1 MEIKLS
7 ACTIARNEARNIV
20 KSINSYKEYV
30 DEIVIID
37 TGSIDDTV
45 EVAKKAGAKVL
56 NYEWVN
62 DFSEAKNFALDN
74 CSGDWVIFLDADE
87 WFDGNT
93 AANIKQAINTTIKEG
108 YSAVAC
114 KLVNFADETEIL
126 EVGSTLRVF
135 KHDKNIRFERAIHE
149 VLFDKIKNEPLPSL
163 YSDLIVVNH
172 SGYMRK
178 VLANKAKR
186 NKMLLDKTFA
196 AGKSA
201 PIDYFYGLRENLN
214 INVEMADYF
223 YKLIKSIPDYREKI
237 SQYNIGPILDD
248 NMIKL
253 VNKLPNKYSFEER
266 LELLKNAQKIFPE
279 NPIFKYYEYNMFYG
293 INRKRAILAL
303 QDAVKLSSDFEKKH
317 PDNANSFYSK
327 AGDAFTVLGEYELLT
342 GDKSKALG
350 YFVNAVKFEYSNLR
364 ALLGILYIIGEQK
377 NEDIVIFINSIYNT
391 EDKEVLK
398 FLEESLRLTRFHD
411 TFLYYFVKYNK
422 KFNEVDS
429 SFFTSRLI
437 MEKYDDII
445 DVYMNVFN
453 ESKDI
458 RALIFVASAII
469 IGNRKEKYTELSGNI
484 APSFSKII
492 NAYFNEGEAISL
504 TENEYPLVFDIFKE
518 LAFLGNEV
526 ALRKYITS
534 FRTENNKIWLDVI
547 DYYFNNY
554 SYDMAKRCIDWVGC
568 EELEDDD
575 IWAYTNFIL
584 TSIYFREGR
593 FEEIEGI
600 LDKAIEG
607 GYFNIE
613 TVLICELLEADDEKL
628 KYYFSLFDAY
638 TEMKKLE
645 KLDKICDIS
654 SDNIF
659 FLNID
664 KFCEEIKDNPIRG
677 VRAQIK
683 ELFEFANI
691 AKSKRAFAYAEKY
704 YKIAL
709 KFNYCVDKCYFELG
723 EIYNH
728 FNKPDLSFYCYEKAF
743 CENLLL
749 ANKLLP
755 KEHRNYNY
763 VFSKKKETY
772 NKLCPICG
780 KEGRQF
786 LTFCNIDD
794 NKLDYD
800 FPLITGYMKCEE
812 CKHIFLKNE
821 IKEKNKFF
829 DTGETICNEREIESA
844 YRIFEQLEKVSNKKD
859 VITFSDNKYLEET
872 GKNKGYNITKYSSK
886 AHGTFNIALV
896 DEYITNSYD
905 IKSKIKNIVN
915 KLEHNGIAIFNVF
928 DAENAYST
936 LADRPLWAK
945 VGVQNVFTQSSI
957 KELLDKV
964 GMKVVKI
971 ETDYINKGKIIVIAK
986 K

>member
-1 MEIKLS
+1 MGIKLS
-7 ACTIARNEARNIV
+7 ACTIARNEAKNIA

-45 EVAKKAGAKVL
+45 EVARKNGAKVL
-56 NYEWVN
+56 NYEWAN
-62 DFSEAKNFALDN
+62 DFSAAKNFALDN
-74 CSGDWVIFLDADE
+74 CSGDWIIFLDADE

-93 AANIKQAINTTIKEG
+93 AANIKQAINNTANQG
-108 YSAVAC
+108 YSAIAS

-126 EVGSTLRVF
+126 EVGSTLRIF
-135 KHDKNIRFERAIHE
+135 KRDKNIRFERAIHE
-149 VLFDKIKNEPLPSL
+149 VLFDKAKNEPLPSL

-223 YKLIKSIPDYREKI
+223 YRLIKATPDYREKI

-266 LELLKNAQKIFPE
+266 LELLKNAQTIFPE

-303 QDAVKLSSDFEKKH
+303 KEAVRLSENFEKKH
-317 PDNANSFYSK
+317 PDSVNSFYPK

-350 YFVNAVKFEYSNLR
+350 YFVNAAKVEYSNLR

-377 NEDIVIFINSIYNT
+377 SEDIVLFINSIYNT

-398 FLEESLRLTRFHD
+398 FLEENLRLTKFND

-437 MEKYDDII
+437 TEKYDEII
-445 DVYMNVFN
+445 DIYMNVFN

-469 IGNRKEKYTELSGNI
+469 MGNRKEKYAELSGNI
-484 APSFSKII
+484 AAIFSKII
-492 NAYFNEGEAISL
+492 NAYFNDGEPITLA
-504 TENEYPLVFDIFKE
+504 ENEYAIAIDIFKE
-518 LAFLGNEV
+518 FAFLCDENS
-526 ALRKYITS
+526 LKKYITS
-534 FRTENNKIWLDVI
+534 FKTIDNKIWLDVI

-554 SYDMAKRCIDWVGC
+554 SYDMAKRCIDWFYK
-568 EELEDDD
+568 EEIEDSD
-575 IWAYTNFIL
+575 IFAYTNFIL
-584 TSIYFREGR
+584 TSIYFREGK
-593 FEEIEGI
+593 FDEIESV

-607 GYFNIE
+607 GYLDIE

-628 KYYFSLFDAY
+628 EYYFSLFDAY
-638 TEMKKLE
+638 TQMKKLE
-645 KLDKICDIS
+645 KLDEISDMS

-664 KFCEEIKDNPIRG
+664 KFCEEIKDNPIIG
-677 VRAQIK
+677 VKSQIK
-683 ELFEFANI
+683 ELFEFANV
-691 AKSKRAFAYAEKY
+691 AKSKKAFAYAEKY

-743 CENLLL
+743 CENLIL
-749 ANKLLP
+749 ASKILP
-755 KEHRNYNY
+755 REHHNYNY
-763 VFSKKKETY
+763 VFSKKKEIY
-772 NKLCPICG
+772 NKQCPICG
-780 KEGRQF
+780 REGRQF
-786 LTFCNIDD
+786 LTFCNIEDE
-794 NKLDYD
+794 KLDYD
-800 FPLITGYMKCEE
+800 FPLITSYMKCEE

-821 IKEKNKFF
+821 IKDKRKFYEVNDF
-829 DTGETICNEREIESA
+829 NYDELKIESA
-844 YRIFEQLEKVSNKKD
+844 YKIFDCLEKFSTKKD
-859 VITFSDNKYLEET
+859 VVVFSENTYLLEV
-872 GKNKGYNITKYSSK
+872 GKNKDYKITKYNQK
-886 AHGTFNIALV
+886 KPGTFNIAII
-896 DEYITNSYD
+896 DEYITDSYEL
-905 IKSKIKNIVN
+905 KSKIKNIESS
-915 KLEHNGIAIFNVF
+915 LEHNGIVVFNVY

-936 LADRPLWAK
+936 FRDKPLWAR
-945 VGVQNVFTQSSI
+945 VGVENVFTQTSI
-957 KELLDKV
+957 KTLLDKV
-964 GMKVVKI
+964 GMKVIKI
-971 ETDYINKGKIIVIAK
+971 ETDYINKGKMLVIAEK
-986 K
+986 